1 MPAISL
7 LVHHPGKMFMW
18 LAFFEFQVQWGG
30 RWQDEA
36 GATTGEEVEQIN
48 SHFSPLGNSTKHM
61 LPEGNILV
69 YFSGIPLKL
78 YCTTYSI

>member
-1 MPAISL
+1 ML
-7 LVHHPGKMFMW
+7 MW

-48 SHFSPLGNSTKHM
+48 SHFSLLGNSTKHM
-61 LPEGNILV
+61 LPEGT
-69 YFSGIPLKL
+69 F
-78 YCTTYSI
+78 